1 MDDIKLLPSAMTPLA
16 TEEGALR
23 RIGPYLPVLDAC
35 RLCPAR
41 CCRLTVRCSVADVV
55 RFCHVLQL
63 PWQAGFRIIPGDSPE
78 SIPVTTGE
86 GTTNVDF
93 ALRQKSNGDCAN
105 LVEHAGYWRCGSYAA
120 RPSPCR
126 LYPVSYDAPT
136 RAGGTPYVQCPVPW
150 PITPSA
156 ELRLKE
162 DIQMSI
168 DGWALHQSLRQA
180 WIDAGGGD
188 QAAMVQ
194 FILTRARDALSLD
207 APDLLAQG
215 SPDARLFA
223 AMKDARVIR
232 R

>member
-1 MDDIKLLPSAMTPLA
+1 M
-16 TEEGALR
+16 
-23 RIGPYLPVLDAC
+23 
-35 RLCPAR
+35 
-41 CCRLTVRCSVADVV
+41 
-55 RFCHVLQL
+55 
-63 PWQAGFRIIPGDSPE
+63 
-78 SIPVTTGE
+78 
-86 GTTNVDF
+86 
-93 ALRQKSNGDCAN
+93 
-105 LVEHAGYWRCGSYAA
+105 
-120 RPSPCR
+120 
-126 LYPVSYDAPT
+126 
-136 RAGGTPYVQCPVPW
+136 QCPVPW

-162 DIQMSI
+162 DIQTSI

-207 APDLLAQG
+207 APDLLAEG